1 MAGFKKEP
9 SVPVDDKFYGFRY
22 RPTNE
27 VAKKLRTISLACD
40 MSANELLIKLV
51 DYALLHARI
60 REKKLTVRDLTF
72 DDEVRVF
79 TIEDI
84 GGAEE

>member
-9 SVPVDDKFYGFRY
+9 SVPVDEKFYGFRY
-22 RPTNE
+22 RPSNE
-27 VAKKLRTISLACD
+27 VARKLRAISLACE

-60 REKKLTVRDLTF
+60 HERKLTVRDLTF
-72 DDEVRVF
+72 DDEMRVF